1 MIYRNIRPFYV
12 SDIRPGFTAIPH
24 ALIDDSGLSPGA
36 KGLMCWVYAMQEG
49 TLTFSLADAI
59 ASSRVDPQ
67 DVIAS
72 LLAELVAAGYLAKE
86 HA

>member
-1 MIYRNIRPFYV
+1 
-12 SDIRPGFTAIPH
+12 
-24 ALIDDSGLSPGA
+24 
-36 KGLMCWVYAMQEG
+36 MCWVYAMQEG